1 MTVDAAVE
9 AMTEAAF
16 RTGDFSVA
24 EKLLEDAR
32 GAATDP
38 AAEAAVLHQLGW
50 LMHWRALDSRV
61 DGQFHDADPGAEEA
75 LFQRALDIRRGLSDH
90 AGVAASLFGVG
101 LVRQVLNSDSDGAIG
116 LFREA
121 LPLAEE
127 HGDLITRSEIH
138 RHIGFYHLV
147 DEKNYDEALR
157 YLRISLEMR
166 RQHGDPRWIPSGT
179 LALGQAY
186 VMAGR
191 PAEAVEYLRTALDE
205 SRAAGLHRQRVEQ
218 AETWLARAEAAA
230 RPTG

>member
-1 MTVDAAVE
+1 
-9 AMTEAAF
+9 
-16 RTGDFSVA
+16 
-24 EKLLEDAR
+24 
-32 GAATDP
+32 
-38 AAEAAVLHQLGW
+38 
-50 LMHWRALDSRV
+50 
-61 DGQFHDADPGAEEA
+61 
-75 LFQRALDIRRGLSDH
+75 
-90 AGVAASLFGVG
+90 
-101 LVRQVLNSDSDGAIG
+101 

-191 PAEAVEYLRTALDE
+191 PAEAMEYFRAALDE
-205 SRAAGLHRQRVEQ
+205 SRAAGLHRRRVEQ
-218 AETWLARAEAAA
+218 AETWLTRVEATA

>member
-16 RTGDFSVA
+16 RTGDFTAA
-24 EKLLEDAR
+24 ETLLEQAR
-32 GAATDP
+32 GAAIGP
-38 AAEAAVLHQLGW
+38 AAEAAVLHQRGW
-50 LMHWRALDSRV
+50 LMHWKALESRV
-61 DGQFHDADPGAEEA
+61 DGQFRNADPDAEEA
-75 LFQRALDIRRGLSDH
+75 LFQRALDIRRSLDDR
-90 AGVAASLFGVG
+90 AGIAASLFGVG
-101 LVRQVLNSDSDGAIG
+101 LVRQVLNGDPAGAIG

-147 DEKNYDEALR
+147 DEKDYDEALR
-157 YLRISLEMR
+157 YLRISLELR

-186 VMAGR
+186 VMADR
-191 PAEAVEYLRTALDE
+191 PAEAVEYLRTAVEE
-205 SRAAGLHRQRVEQ
+205 SRAAGLLRQRVEQ
-218 AETWLARAEAAA
+218 AEAWLARAGAA
-230 RPTG
+230 RQ